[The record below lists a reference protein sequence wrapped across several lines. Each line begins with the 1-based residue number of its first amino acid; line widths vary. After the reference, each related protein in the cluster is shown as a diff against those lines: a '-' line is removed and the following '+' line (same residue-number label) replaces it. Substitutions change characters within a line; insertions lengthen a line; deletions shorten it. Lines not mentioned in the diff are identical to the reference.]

1 MRSYRSFS
9 CDNALPF
16 WFALVPGVVPNI
28 GLGRIPGEYSLLG
41 LNNIND
47 YQSPGNFAMEVRSTY
62 SATWNLYKDINMT
75 G

>member
-1 MRSYRSFS
+1 MRSYRSFACGNPLS
-9 CDNALPF
+9 F

-41 LNNIND
+41 LNNING
-47 YQSPGNFAMEVRSTY
+47 YQFPENLTIQLRSSY
-62 SATWNLYKDINMT
+62 SATWNLYRDFNMT